1 MSSTCY
7 LATTALYDLWDL
19 EADLI
24 LLGPWCLT
32 KNSLKHLPDGK
43 HYSIATS
50 PWYPTIQRKNAVT
63 YCEQLNVKIMHVLSG
78 KMNLIHNVDYPEK
91 YWRILLG
98 SWLSHFVLIY
108 YDRYLRLKKAL
119 EICPEFY
126 TSVLPKE
133 KCNPVSYSVE
143 DSIVGLNSK
152 SRSELHNYM
161 IFSLFAHK
169 ICPGRTVEK
178 DYIVETNINVIKKSW
193 KRKLFNTT
201 LLYIDRIF
209 GGKILLSEM
218 YHMSLKDL
226 IRLRI
231 RSGLN
236 CINCFDLINEDTP
249 DDGLLKETSSNELRG
264 LLNVDAASD
273 EFQSILFQVI
283 PYAIPMSYVENFW
296 YYKKLINN
304 LPYHKVVVS
313 AAGWNINTFFQYYA
327 SESLRKGAKLIE
339 VQHGGVYGF
348 SLLPP
353 SETMALNKDFFF
365 TWGWSGD
372 GRNRCKPLP
381 SPYLSCLKNTS
392 VGKIDGLL
400 FVGTSVPRYKHR
412 IDLVLF
418 PDDIEKYFKD
428 KEKFISKLPGTLN
441 SKIMYRPGKK
451 DLGRNEVDFIKAINP
466 YIEIII
472 TKSVTDWMKKFKI
485 VVIDHPYTSFLE
497 SLTINV
503 PTVLFWDHDIF
514 LMRPEAEPYFQA
526 LRDAGILYKDPLSAA
541 EKVNGIFDNPK
552 EWWHSNTVQNARNEF
567 CDRFAYSRNDWPD
580 VWVRELRKFI

>member
-1 MSSTCY
+1 MKYEYY
-7 LATTALYDLWDL
+7 LATTALSDLWDM

-32 KNSLKHLPDGK
+32 KDSLKHLPDGK
-43 HYSIATS
+43 HYSIAAS
-50 PWYPTIQRKNAVT
+50 PWYPTIQRINAVT
-63 YCEQLNVKIMHVLSG
+63 YCEQLIEKIMHALSN
-78 KMNLIHNVDYPEK
+78 KMNIIHNVDYTEK
-91 YWRILLG
+91 YWRILLR
-98 SWLSHFVLIY
+98 SWLTHFILIY

-119 EICPEFY
+119 ETCPEFY
-126 TSVLPKE
+126 TSVLPNE

-143 DSIVGLNSK
+143 DFTVGLNSK
-152 SRSELHNYM
+152 SRSEFHNYM

-236 CINCFDLINEDTP
+236 CINFFDLINEDIP
-249 DDGLLKETSSNELRG
+249 NEDLLKETSSNELRG
-264 LLNVDAASD
+264 LLNIDAASD

-296 YYKKLINN
+296 YYVKMIKN

-313 AAGWNINTFFQYYA
+313 AVGWNGNTCFQYYA
-327 SESLRKGAKLIE
+327 SESLLKGTKLIE
-339 VQHGGVYGF
+339 VQHGGFYGY
-348 SLLPP
+348 SLLSS

-365 TWGWSGD
+365 TWGWLGD
-372 GRNRCKPLP
+372 KKNRCKPLP

-400 FVGTSVPRYKHR
+400 FVGTTVVRYKHR
-412 IDLVLF
+412 IDLGLV
-418 PDDIEKYFKD
+418 PNDKEKYFND
-428 KEKFISKLPGTLN
+428 KKMFLSKLPGTLN

-451 DLGRNEVDFIKAINP
+451 DMGYNEVDFIKAINP
-466 YIEIII
+466 YIEILT
-472 TKSVTDWMKKFKI
+472 TKSLTDWMKKFKI
-485 VVIDHPYTSFLE
+485 VVIDHPHTAVLE
-497 SLTINV
+497 ALTINV
-503 PTVLFWDHDIF
+503 PSVFFWDHDIF
-514 LMRPEAEPYFQA
+514 LMRTEAEPYFQA
-526 LRDAGILYKDPLSAA
+526 LRDADILYKDPLSAA

-567 CDRFAYSRNDWPD
+567 CDRFAYARKDWPD

>member
-1 MSSTCY
+1 MNSAYY
-7 LATTALYDLWDL
+7 LATTALYDLWDM

-24 LLGPWCLT
+24 LLGPWCLS

-43 HYSIATS
+43 HYSIAAS
-50 PWYPTIQRKNAVT
+50 PWYLTIQRKNAVA
-63 YCEQLNVKIMHVLSG
+63 YCEQLNEKIMRVLAN

-91 YWRILLG
+91 YWRILSG
-98 SWLSHFVLIY
+98 SWLTHFILIY

-119 EICPEFY
+119 ETCPEFY
-126 TSVLPKE
+126 TSVLPEE

-143 DSIVGLNSK
+143 DFTVGLNSK
-152 SRSELHNYM
+152 SRSEFHNYM

-201 LLYIDRIF
+201 LLYINRIL

-218 YHMSLKDL
+218 YQMSLNDL
-226 IRLRI
+226 IRLRM
-231 RSGLN
+231 RLGLN
-236 CINCFDLINEDTP
+236 YINCFDLINEDIP
-249 DDGLLKETSSNELRG
+249 NEDLLKETSSNELRG
-264 LLNVDAASD
+264 LLNIDAASD

-296 YYKKLINN
+296 YYVKMINN

-313 AAGWNINTFFQYYA
+313 AAGWNVNTFFQYYA
-327 SESLRKGAKLIE
+327 SESLMKGAKLIE
-339 VQHGGVYGF
+339 VQHGGLYGCT
-348 SLLPP
+348 LLLA
-353 SETMALNKDFFF
+353 SETMALDKDFFF
-365 TWGWSGD
+365 TWGWLGD

-381 SPYLSCLKNTS
+381 SPYLSSLKNTS

-400 FVGTSVPRYKHR
+400 FVGTSVARYKHR

-418 PDDIEKYFKD
+418 PDDIEKYFND
-428 KEKFISKLPGTLN
+428 KKIFISKLPGTLI
-441 SKIMYRPGKK
+441 KKLMYKPRK
-451 DLGRNEVDFIKAINP
+451 DLGWNEVDFIKAINP
-466 YIEIII
+466 YVEILIS
-472 TKSVTDWMKKFKI
+472 KPLTDWMKKIKI
-485 VVIDHPYTSFLE
+485 VVIDHPHTSFLE

-514 LMRPEAEPYFQA
+514 LMRPEAEPYFQL
-526 LRDAGILYKDPLSAA
+526 LRDVGILYKNPEGAA
-541 EKVNGIFDNPK
+541 RKVNEIFENPK
-552 EWWHSNTVQNARNEF
+552 EWWHSNTVQNARKVF
-567 CDRFAYSRNDWPD
+567 CDRFAYARKDWLD